1 MSLKIKILY
10 HNFIL
15 AIQTTQWLIENE
27 EKWGGKIAH
36 AGRPFNLFLGS
47 CQRSNP

>member
-10 HNFIL
+10 YNFIL

-27 EKWGGKIAH
+27 EKGGGKIAQ
-36 AGRPFNLFLGS
+36 AGRPFNLF
-47 CQRSNP
+47 